1 MVFPMFFPSSNR
13 PPLAHHPGPR
23 LPPRL
28 DPSRPV
34 AATSNALGAAEAPA
48 GGAAQEAEVHGG
60 RKARRPGKSW
70 GWKRMRVFVC
80 QFKGKLLVYMNI
92 YIYIYMM

>member
-13 PPLAHHPGPR
+13 PVPWRIGPRPR

-34 AATSNALGAAEAPA
+34 AATSNALGAAEAAA

-60 RKARRPGKSW
+60 RKARRPGKSELGLEEDEGFW
-70 GWKRMRVFVC
+70 SVK
-80 QFKGKLLVYMNI
+80 
-92 YIYIYMM
+92 